1 MPKYN
6 AKSTQGRKL
15 KRQNEFSFKVEET
28 LKPDKIYIFVKIND
42 KTNSY
47 DKPNEFHECDC
58 YPYTQRRRYRM
69 LYLLRLSILPRIK

>member
-28 LKPDKIYIFVKIND
+28 LKPDKINPSKVFEGYK
-42 KTNSY
+42 
-47 DKPNEFHECDC
+47 KPQPN
-58 YPYTQRRRYRM
+58 RKKVNKK
-69 LYLLRLSILPRIK
+69 RLKKVV